1 MSIFARPPSPPPRQP
16 SPELG
21 YTPLPS
27 PHVRARHRT
36 LSSQTSSAPSLPP
49 GLTTAKPRKSILTV
63 RSCNDLPSSSRSQSI
78 ASSSTPP
85 ATPRSMHSPS
95 RSHFGHIYHRRT
107 LSNAIPYRSPP
118 PSPTLPSPPPPVPP
132 IPTFALSPPTPMKRC
147 PPPAAIT
154 PIHLPDLDNVPPL
167 TEVTCQPRSRKQA
180 SPTKH
185 IRTPEKVAMT
195 CLRFFSLRNSKRR
208 SPAPPSV
215 A

>member
-36 LSSQTSSAPSLPP
+36 LSSQTSLAPSIPP
-49 GLTTAKPRKSILTV
+49 GLFVQKPRKSILTV
-63 RSCNDLPSSSRSQSI
+63 RSCNDLPSSSRSQGFPRP
-78 ASSSTPP
+78 STP
-85 ATPRSMHSPS
+85 ATPRSLPSPS
-95 RSHFGHIYHRRT
+95 RSAFGEITHRRT

-132 IPTFALSPPTPMKRC
+132 IPSFALSPPTPMKHC
-147 PPPAAIT
+147 PRPAAIT

-167 TEVTCQPRSRKQA
+167 TEATNPPRSRKQPSRA
-180 SPTKH
+180 
-185 IRTPEKVAMT
+185 RTPEKVAMT

-208 SPAPPSV
+208 TPVPQSV